1 MKKQGNMNDV
11 KNENGKNGMPPKPPK
26 RKGMLKRIL
35 KLLFGYYKPMLI
47 VVIICILLT
56 SIASTVAS
64 LFMNR
69 FLEYINQGLK

>member
-1 MKKQGNMNDV
+1 MSNQAKANDMKNFKG
-11 KNENGKNGMPPKPPK
+11 KPPK

-35 KLLFGYYKPMLI
+35 KLLFGYYKPLLV

-69 FLEYINQGLK
+69 FLEYIN